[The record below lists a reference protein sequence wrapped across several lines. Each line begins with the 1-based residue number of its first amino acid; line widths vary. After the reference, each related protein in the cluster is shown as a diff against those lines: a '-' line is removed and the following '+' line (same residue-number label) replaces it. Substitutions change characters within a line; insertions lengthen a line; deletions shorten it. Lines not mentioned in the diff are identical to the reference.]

1 MKRNWKALTVGCG
14 GLLAFPFLRP
24 CGYRLHR
31 IPSGPKWV
39 HRNERFMKSTSF
51 TLRCAILRITYDVA
65 STATST
71 VAVSLAVTNGAAA
84 VSATSLT
91 GAIGPGVATGTGKAI
106 VWDAGADWHGNVA
119 MLGYILTADDGVV
132 FPTHEGFALIPAGCF
147 TMGDQSSPLVPTE
160 PIFPPQAS
168 T

>member
-1 MKRNWKALTVGCG
+1 
-14 GLLAFPFLRP
+14 
-24 CGYRLHR
+24 
-31 IPSGPKWV
+31 
-39 HRNERFMKSTSF
+39 MKSTSF